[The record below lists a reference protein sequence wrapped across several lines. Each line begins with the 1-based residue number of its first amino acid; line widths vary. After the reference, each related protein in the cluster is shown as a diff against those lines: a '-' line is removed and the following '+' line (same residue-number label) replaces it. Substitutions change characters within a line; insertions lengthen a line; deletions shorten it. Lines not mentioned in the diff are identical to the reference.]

1 MTNLKEE
8 LETYAGRM
16 ELAKANYYALKGAV
30 EMLQY
35 LIMRGDDV
43 CKDSETV
50 SEGTD
55 GDQPEKPTGAKDK

>member
-35 LIMRGDDV
+35 LIMQEDGV
-43 CKDSETV
+43 CKDSVTGSEDTV
-50 SEGTD
+50 EV
-55 GDQPEKPTGAKDK
+55 QPEPVDNRDK